1 MKRVGILLSF
11 VVMGSLYGA
20 ETVTINADTP
30 KSQYEPYL
38 EMDAVMNGYCNFNA
52 GKKTNNFSGNTLI
65 WNDTPPNIDE
75 GKGLFIYGGLAGE
88 MVPGK
93 LHSNDNK
100 VYINGGDGIQMV
112 YGGSAEVGGRAERN
126 SVVIDGANT
135 RIVQVV
141 YGGYTNGNTLASNS
155 VLIKNGRIE
164 GNVIG
169 GYSTRGDD
177 ITKNEV
183 TIEGGVIKMD
193 VRGAYSDGS
202 GNVHGNIVTIRG
214 GEIRGTIYGGKSNSL
229 VAIDNTVNL
238 DASGLNLNTIIGG
251 SGSWNTFNDSVKGNT
266 LNVRGKNI
274 NAGNILN
281 FEKINFYLPS
291 DIRANDV
298 VLNLSG
304 RTKWG
309 YITSDKK
316 TDLNIAKLA
325 VTMGGQSNNLNKNDR
340 IVLLKNPQGI
350 IYPTEMTNHK
360 ENLQAIAGISTIYE
374 FGLQKD
380 GEEQASEGKELYAVV
395 RSKVTPL
402 TPLEPSEPIGDNQG
416 GGVNNAKRLID
427 TVQKSILEPTAGAM
441 ALIGQSFDAL
451 SNSNLSS
458 DGAGGAVLSG
468 MKASDMRLESGS
480 HVDVRSASFALG
492 LAKEFDS
499 LLTSLFME
507 FGGGK
512 YDTFNEF
519 GGMFNGNYISDIRGS
534 GHMRYYGAGVL
545 SKLDLPSDFYVEASA
560 KLGRIKTDYK
570 TVLPDGTE
578 ASYDVNRNY
587 YGAHAGVGKVF
598 EISDASDLDLYAKL
612 FFTRVGKKQIE
623 VNSESILLKQSDSL
637 GTKLGFKYS
646 YELGQSL
653 DLFGGLAYEREL
665 DGEAKGLNLAYGT
678 DIASPSIK
686 GNTGIAEVGAK
697 LKNLGN
703 FEAAAKFEGMVGK
716 RKGLSAGLSLEYKF

>member
-1 MKRVGILLSF
+1 MKRARILLSF
-11 VVMGSLYGA
+11 AVIGSLYGA
-20 ETVTINADTP
+20 EYVTINAGTP

-38 EMDAVMNGYCNFNA
+38 QRNPFSCHFNL
-52 GKKTNNFSGNTLI
+52 GKKNGSYSGNTLI

-75 GKGLFIYGGLAGE
+75 GKGLFIYGGQNDDYIAGNRDA
-88 MVPGK
+88 
-93 LHSNDNK
+93 SDNK
-100 VYINGGDGIQMV
+100 VYINGGDNIQMV
-112 YGGSAEVGGRAERN
+112 YGGSAETGGKAERN

-135 RIVQVV
+135 RIVQLV
-141 YGGYTNGNTLASNS
+141 YGGYTNGNPLASNS
-155 VLIKNGRIE
+155 VLIKNGTIE
-164 GNVIG
+164 RNVIG

-183 TIEGGVIKMD
+183 TVEGGVIKMD

-229 VAIDNTVNL
+229 VAIDNIVNL
-238 DASGLNLNTIIGG
+238 DASGLNLNTIVGG
-251 SGSWNTFNDSVKGNT
+251 YGNRNNFNDSVKGNT

-304 RTKWG
+304 KTRDPAWG
-309 YITSDKK
+309 YTTSYKK

-350 IYPTEMTNHK
+350 IYPAEMTNHK
-360 ENLQAIAGISTIYE
+360 ENLQAMAGISTIYE

-380 GEEQASEGKELYAVV
+380 GDEQASEGKELYAVV

-402 TPLEPSEPIGDNQG
+402 TPLGPSEQAEDNHSG
-416 GGVNNAKRLID
+416 GTNEAKRLIN
-427 TVQKSILEPTAGAM
+427 TVQKSILEPTAAEM

-458 DGAGGAVLSG
+458 DGSGTAVLSG
-468 MKASDMRLESGS
+468 MKASDMRLKSGS

-492 LAKEFDS
+492 LAKKFNS

-519 GGMFNGNYISDIRGS
+519 GGTFNGNYISDIRGS
-534 GHMRYYGAGVL
+534 GRMRYYGAGVL
-545 SKLDLPSDFYVEASA
+545 GKFDLPSDFYVEASA

-570 TVLPDGTE
+570 TVLPSGTE
-578 ASYDVNRNY
+578 ASYDASRNY

-612 FFTRVGKKQIE
+612 FFTRVGKKQVEI
-623 VNSESILLKQSDSL
+623 NSESILLKQSNSL
-637 GTKLGFKYS
+637 RTKLGFKYS

-665 DGEAKGLNLAYGT
+665 DGKAKGLNLAYGT
-678 DIASPSIK
+678 DMASPSMK
-686 GNTGIAEVGAK
+686 GSTGIAEVGAK

-716 RKGLSAGLSLEYKF
+716 RKGLSTGLNLEYKF

>member
-1 MKRVGILLSF
+1 MKRARILLSF
-11 VVMGSLYGA
+11 AVIGSLYGA
-20 ETVTINADTP
+20 ENVTINADTP

-38 EMDAVMNGYCNFNA
+38 QRNPYSCHFNL
-52 GKKTNNFSGNTLI
+52 GKKNGSYSGNTLI

-75 GKGLFIYGGLAGE
+75 GKGLFIYGGQNDDYIAGNRDA
-88 MVPGK
+88 
-93 LHSNDNK
+93 SDNK
-100 VYINGGDGIQMV
+100 VYINGGDNIQMV
-112 YGGSAEVGGRAERN
+112 YGGSAETGGKAERN

-135 RIVQVV
+135 RIVQLV

-155 VLIKNGRIE
+155 VLIKNGTIE
-164 GNVIG
+164 RNVIG

-183 TIEGGVIKMD
+183 TVEGGIIKMD

-229 VAIDNTVNL
+229 VAIDNIVNL
-238 DASGLNLNTIIGG
+238 DASGLNLNTIVGG
-251 SGSWNTFNDSVKGNT
+251 YGNRNNFNDSVKGNT

-304 RTKWG
+304 KTRDPAWG
-309 YITSDKK
+309 YTTSYKK

-350 IYPTEMTNHK
+350 IYPAEMTNHK
-360 ENLQAIAGISTIYE
+360 ENLQAMAGISTIYE
-374 FGLQKD
+374 FALQKD
-380 GEEQASEGKELYAVV
+380 GDEQASEGKELYAVV

-402 TPLEPSEPIGDNQG
+402 TPLEPSEPIGDNNG

-492 LAKEFDS
+492 LAKEFNS

-519 GGMFNGNYISDIRGS
+519 GGTFNGNYISDIRGS

-545 SKLDLPSDFYVEASA
+545 GKLDLPSDFYVEASA

-578 ASYDVNRNY
+578 ASYDADRNY
-587 YGAHAGVGKVF
+587 YGAHAGVGKIF
-598 EISDASDLDLYAKL
+598 EINDASDLDLYAKL
-612 FFTRVGKKQIE
+612 FFTRVGKKQVEI
-623 VNSESILLKQSDSL
+623 NSESILLKQSNSL
-637 GTKLGFKYS
+637 RTKLGFKYS

-665 DGEAKGLNLAYGT
+665 DGKARGLNLAYGT
-678 DIASPSIK
+678 DIASPSMK

-716 RKGLSAGLSLEYKF
+716 RKGLSAGLNLEYKF